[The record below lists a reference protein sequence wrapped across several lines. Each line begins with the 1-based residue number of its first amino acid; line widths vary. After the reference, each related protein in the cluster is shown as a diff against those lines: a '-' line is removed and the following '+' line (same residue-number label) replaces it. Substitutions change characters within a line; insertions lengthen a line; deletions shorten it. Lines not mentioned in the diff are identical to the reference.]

1 MRTVTFSEEELSN
14 LVTFM
19 SRIPLTGTKEAS
31 ALMGIARRLNE
42 QVLKELDKKDIKNK
56 KK

>member
-19 SRIPLTGTKEAS
+19 SRIPLTGTKEAN